1 MAGRPRVSVWVMC
14 IAAGAMASSSGAL
27 AAESLTPRRIT
38 EVSMAG
44 REAAA
49 PASQDLET
57 LRQGL
62 REQMR
67 RVDEQARLIE
77 AQRQQLDQQ
86 RRQIESQQRQLE
98 AIERLMAA
106 PVGQP
111 LDEVR
116 GGRTAS
122 TASAPPSA
130 SAERRQMAQAEPQAQ
145 AQAEPQPQ
153 AGGGAAPTGD
163 GSSGAGGAGGGAGGA
178 GGAGDAAA
186 PDLADVLEE
195 VGRVLTRKG
204 TLIVE
209 PQFQYSHNTAGRFF
223 FNGVE
228 IFPGFNI
235 GVISITDNKRNTF
248 TNSVGL
254 RYGITNRFEAD
265 LKVPFV
271 INQEEEFSQ
280 ILTGTQGTETRSV
293 SNQGLGDVEFGVHYQ
308 INRGRDGWPFFVGNV
323 RVKTPTGEGPFD
335 IDQRQSAPTGSGF
348 WGVEPSITV
357 IYPSDPGVLFA
368 NVGYM
373 VNMSSDVESRLGDS
387 FFTTVN
393 PGNVLRTSFGYGIG
407 LNERLSVNFGYKH
420 DWVQGTKLS
429 FRDAADATSPVATQ
443 STGDFQVGALQFGIS
458 YKVTPSIPV
467 IVSVSAGV
475 TNQAPD
481 AEVGI
486 RVPVPIQLF
495 D

>member
-1 MAGRPRVSVWVMC
+1 MAGR
-14 IAAGAMASSSGAL
+14 A
-27 AAESLTPRRIT
+27 
-38 EVSMAG
+38 
-44 REAAA
+44 AAA

-57 LRQGL
+57 LRRNL

-86 RRQIESQQRQLE
+86 RRQLENQQRQLE
-98 AIERLMAA
+98 AIERLIAA

-111 LDEVR
+111 LDDVR
-116 GGRTAS
+116 GGQTGPTAAAARPA
-122 TASAPPSA
+122 TAEPREVAQAAPQQQQQQQPQQQQQSGGDSAP
-130 SAERRQMAQAEPQAQ
+130 
-145 AQAEPQPQ
+145 
-153 AGGGAAPTGD
+153 AGDGAAREG
-163 GSSGAGGAGGGAGGA
+163 GS
-178 GGAGDAAA
+178 DEAAA
-186 PDLADVLEE
+186 PDLAEVLEE

-209 PQFQYSHNTAGRFF
+209 PQFQYSHNTASRFF

-265 LKVPFV
+265 LKIPFV

-280 ILTGTQGTETRSV
+280 ILSGTQGTETRSV
-293 SNQGLGDVEFGVHYQ
+293 SNRGLGDVEFGAHYQ

-335 IDQRQSAPTGSGF
+335 IDQDKSATTGSGF
-348 WGVEPSITV
+348 WGVEPSLTV

-368 NVGYM
+368 NVGYL
-373 VNMSSDVESRLGDS
+373 VNLSSDVESRLGSS
-387 FFTTVN
+387 FFTNVS

-429 FRDAADATSPVATQ
+429 FRDAADPTSPITT
-443 STGDFQVGALQFGIS
+443 SDTGDFQVGALQFGVS

-467 IVSVSAGV
+467 IVNVSAGV
-475 TNQAPD
+475 TSQAPD